1 MQIFGL
7 FTQFL
12 WGSLVLLVD
21 FSTTLQTIIQIEV
34 CSWVRIWT
42 ICNSILAFFMLLQF
56 MLVASTKPTRTPNVD
71 V

>member
-7 FTQFL
+7 FKQIL

-21 FSTTLQTIIQIEV
+21 SSTTLQTIIQIEV

-42 ICNSILAFFMLLQF
+42 DL
-56 MLVASTKPTRTPNVD
+56 
-71 V
+71 